1 MQGVHPPAVSFLFSM
16 LPFYFY
22 MLLILFLYATNI
34 LFYMLRI
41 CMLPLFPTIHIFH
54 IYIITVI
61 EEERASPEMIF
72 RSKTTVL
79 STGEKIAS
87 ILYIKIILNT
97 HSSSHR

>member
-1 MQGVHPPAVSFLFSM
+1 M
-16 LPFYFY
+16 LPD
-22 MLLILFLYATNI
+22 I
-34 LFYMLRI
+34 
-41 CMLPLFPTIHIFH
+41 PTIHIFH

-87 ILYIKIILNT
+87 ILHIKIILNLST
-97 HSSSHR
+97 LS